1 MGTKTIRLDDDVYE
15 RLAAHKRDDET
26 YSEVVD
32 RLLGGGS
39 LLDLTGIYTKADVDE
54 IEEALAEKEER
65 DRRRRRDAVERQ
77 E

>member
-1 MGTKTIRLDDDVYE
+1 MGSKTVRLDDEVYE

-26 YSEVVD
+26 YSEAVD

-39 LLDLTGIYTKADVDE
+39 LLDLAGIYSEDDVNE
-54 IEEALAEKEER
+54 IEAALAEKEED
-65 DRRRRRDAVERQ
+65 DRRSRREDLERG

>member
-1 MGTKTIRLDDDVYE
+1 MVRLNDEVYE

-26 YSEVVD
+26 YSEAID

-39 LLDLTGIYTKADVDE
+39 LLDLVGIYSEDEVEE
-54 IEEALAEKEER
+54 IEAALEEKQER
-65 DRRRRRDAVERQ
+65 DRRNRREELERG

>member
-1 MGTKTIRLDDDVYE
+1 MVRLNDEVYE

-26 YSEVVD
+26 YSEAID

-39 LLDLTGIYTKADVDE
+39 LLDLVGIYSEDEVDE
-54 IEEALAEKEER
+54 IETVLEKKQER
-65 DRRRRRDAVERQ
+65 DRRNRREELERG

>member
-1 MGTKTIRLDDDVYE
+1 MGSKTVRLDDEVYE

-26 YSEVVD
+26 YSEAVD

-39 LLDLTGIYTKADVDE
+39 LLDLAGIYSEDE
-54 IEEALAEKEER
+54 VEDIEAALEAGERR
-65 DRRRRRDAVERQ
+65 DRERRREELERR